1 MKLYIISVRS
11 FYRAS
16 TRFIMRKV
24 ICGAIF
30 LLDDNID
37 TNQITPAEYP
47 TRPLNP
53 MNMKSLVVMPWL
65 GARLLG

>member
-1 MKLYIISVRS
+1 
-11 FYRAS
+11 
-16 TRFIMRKV
+16 MRKV
-24 ICGAIF
+24 IRGPIF
-30 LLDDNID
+30 VLDDNID
-37 TNQITPAEYP
+37 TNQITPAEYL